1 LICIYTEYLYHIQN
15 LVRKDPFLQRRV
27 LFHTAPHAAANVATA
42 RSFIQQ
48 QDERSNSQKNMLVM
62 RLHLLLLPALLL
74 LTTSFPALSL
84 PLQSPQV
91 ASQNW
96 VLSWSDEFEG
106 DGINAR

>member
-1 LICIYTEYLYHIQN
+1 MICIYTEYLYHIQN
-15 LVRKDPFLQRRV
+15 LVRKDPFLRA
-27 LFHTAPHAAANVATA
+27 FSYTAPHAAANVATA

-48 QDERSNSQKNMLVM
+48 QDERLYSQKNMLVM

-74 LTTSFPALSL
+74 LTTSSPARSL